1 MSETK
6 AQFEC
11 SLHLKDR
18 IDLPEMGVILED
30 LLVGQFLVQEVVAV
44 VQVLRDLAVEL
55 LYLLD

>member
-11 SLHLKDR
+11 NLQLKDR